1 MGLRGMAII
10 MKMFG
15 KTKKAAFYKREAKKM
30 ADNWMA
36 TAINN
41 DGSSKLAFDQ
51 PDTYSM
57 KYNMVWDKVWGTR
70 LFTQRFMDNEIKHN
84 FKHFNKYGMPLDSRA
99 DYTKSDWLVWTA
111 SMASKKSTF
120 KAYIEPLWVA
130 YNESSSRVPLTD
142 WYDTKSAKVVGFQHR
157 TVQGGLF
164 MKILMDK
171 SKK

>member
-1 MGLRGMAII
+1 
-10 MKMFG
+10 
-15 KTKKAAFYKREAKKM
+15 M

-70 LFTQRFMDNEIKHN
+70 LFTQRIMDNEIKHN
-84 FKHFNKYGMPLDSRA
+84 FMHFNKYGMPLDSRA

-120 KAYIEPLWVA
+120 TAYIEPLWVA